1 MHICQIHV
9 TPEILG
15 RDWQSPIIIQTG
27 ASRALGLAILEIL
40 LSRHDARITTL
51 SPESSPQLQLVVK
64 EDGHDRVSTAQG
76 GVGDVETNARVVRET
91 VKKWGE
97 LDGVDI
103 RMLDRSNLSVRLI
116 APTYI
121 LANGSDR
128 WSQSRRYPTR
138 TSTLKCPNQPPLR
151 SLPHPTSLTLPA
163 TIWRRNR
170 QDRTRLVW
178 LVRLGAIRL
187 GDCTRW

>member
-9 TPEILG
+9 TREILG
-15 RDWQSPIIIQTG
+15 RDWQSPIIIQTS

-103 RMLDRSNLSVRLI
+103 ECWI
-116 APTYI
+116 
-121 LANGSDR
+121 G
-128 WSQSRRYPTR
+128 R
-138 TSTLKCPNQPPLR
+138 TSR
-151 SLPHPTSLTLPA
+151 
-163 TIWRRNR
+163 
-170 QDRTRLVW
+170 
-178 LVRLGAIRL
+178 
-187 GDCTRW
+187 